1 MSFRKALISLV
12 ERGDPVSSEKP
23 LPVHCSNGVMAMR
36 LQPDNKQAHGVALS
50 KAAERAGI
58 EHVE

>member
-1 MSFRKALISLV
+1 
-12 ERGDPVSSEKP
+12 
-23 LPVHCSNGVMAMR
+23 MAMR
-36 LQPDNKQAHGVALS
+36 LQPHNKQAHGAALS

>member
-1 MSFRKALISLV
+1 MSVRKLLSLFSFR
-12 ERGDPVSSEKP
+12 GHPVSSQKP

-36 LQPDNKQAHGVALS
+36 LQPHNKQAHGAALS

>member
-1 MSFRKALISLV
+1 
-12 ERGDPVSSEKP
+12 
-23 LPVHCSNGVMAMR
+23 MR
-36 LQPDNKQAHGVALS
+36 LQPHNKQAHGAALS